1 MKRFKTNT
9 FILELPLVVTPGD
22 ERQLLARF
30 EAARRLYNAVLGEAL
45 RRQSL
50 MRESKEW
57 QKSRILKDRKERS
70 ATFREISAAYGF
82 TSASVSSFGTN
93 CKNEAGWQDRLG
105 AHEAQRSAERAF
117 TAVESYGIGL
127 RGRPRFKGLSR
138 PPHSIESKTNDTGI
152 RWKAGTG
159 CIEWHGL
166 CLRAK
171 LDPSGKDEYL
181 LDALRHDTKFC
192 RILWRVEKGNRRWYA
207 QLAQEGLPPLKHQT
221 GLGKVGMDVGPSTV
235 AICCGQTAE
244 LVSFCPTI
252 KQPWKEA
259 RKLQRALDRSRRDT
273 NPECFNTDGTWKKGK
288 RQTVFSNRYKKT
300 RNELAEAERRLA
312 AERKRSH
319 GELAN
324 AIISHGNT
332 VQSERISYR
341 SFQKNYGRSVKVKA
355 PGMFIAMLHRK
366 AESAGGAFVDLDTR
380 DLKLSQYDHPT
391 GTFTKKP
398 LNQRWH
404 VLGDGSG
411 IVQRDIYSSF
421 LAYCVEDNRH
431 HPSHINEMWADQEP
445 VLRQSGWYRKEPA
458 SGDAKAFPPVHPAE
472 RVGCR
477 RSPASGHSPDAVA
490 ATREPGDPAGFDFR
504 TPCL

>member
-105 AHEAQRSAERAF
+105 AHEAQRIAERAF

-300 RNELAEAERRLA
+300 RNELAETERRLA
-312 AERKRSH
+312 SERKRSH

-324 AIISHGNT
+324 AIISHGTT
-332 VQSERISYR
+332 VQS
-341 SFQKNYGRSVKVKA
+341 
-355 PGMFIAMLHRK
+355 
-366 AESAGGAFVDLDTR
+366 
-380 DLKLSQYDHPT
+380 
-391 GTFTKKP
+391 
-398 LNQRWH
+398 
-404 VLGDGSG
+404 
-411 IVQRDIYSSF
+411 
-421 LAYCVEDNRH
+421 
-431 HPSHINEMWADQEP
+431 
-445 VLRQSGWYRKEPA
+445 
-458 SGDAKAFPPVHPAE
+458 
-472 RVGCR
+472 
-477 RSPASGHSPDAVA
+477 
-490 ATREPGDPAGFDFR
+490 
-504 TPCL
+504 